1 MVESCKSET
10 VTICKPFTLLVET
23 DGSRHVTR
31 LTTTNYL
38 DIYIG
43 CAYKLFTAT
52 VHFNIA
58 TTVSLFSY
66 TNDYSGAK

>member
-1 MVESCKSET
+1 MVENCKSET
-10 VTICKPFTLLVET
+10 VNICKPFTLLVET

-31 LTTTNYL
+31 LTTTNYF
-38 DIYIG
+38 DIHIG

-58 TTVSLFSY
+58 TDVSFSFY
-66 TNDYSGAK
+66 E